1 MVMDVAEKSPKEQA
15 ASLVAAQRWLAL
27 ATVDEQGV
35 PTLSYVP
42 FAPALGAF
50 VVVVSRLA
58 AHTPH
63 LLAQRPASVLIVG
76 DHVDDPYSR
85 SRLSVDVAPRV
96 NPAGSQAAHAI
107 WSVLQARH
115 GETVAVLRTIST
127 PPPSKSYCA
136 KTRFPG
142 RTSRPHSR
150 GCVDPT
156 AGRR

>member
-1 MVMDVAEKSPKEQA
+1 MDVAEKSPKEQA

-115 GETVAVLRTIST
+115 GETVAVLRTLTDFEAISLE
-127 PPPSKSYCA
+127 PK
-136 KTRFPG
+136 RG
-142 RTSRPHSR
+142 RLVLGFASAHDLDAAAVKELLR
-150 GCVDPT
+150 
-156 AGRR
+156 